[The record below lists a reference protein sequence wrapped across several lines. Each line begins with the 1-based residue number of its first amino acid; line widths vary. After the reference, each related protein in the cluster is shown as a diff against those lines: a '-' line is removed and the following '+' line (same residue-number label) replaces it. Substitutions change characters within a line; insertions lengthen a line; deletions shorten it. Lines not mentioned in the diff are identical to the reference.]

1 MNKISKN
8 VYLSIIAILSIAL
21 CVSVTLNFSSKTEAS
36 VKKIKVT
43 EKSSTSGILD
53 DINGDFYGTI
63 FAEVTEDSGTVTFTL
78 RQDAGG
84 GLFINRFILIE
95 NVDVNNDMSMQ

>member
-21 CVSVTLNFSSKTEAS
+21 CVSVTLNFSAKTEAS
-36 VKKIKVT
+36 VKKVKVS
-43 EKSSTSGILD
+43 EKSATSGIID

-63 FAEVTEDSGTVTFTL
+63 FAQVSEDNGTVTFTL
-78 RQDAGG
+78 RQNAGG
-84 GLFINRFILIE
+84 GLFVNRYILIE
-95 NVDVNNDMSMQ
+95 NVDVDNDMSMQ